1 MKPIVPQI
9 DTYDENSK
17 GSGGENRLTPGSSQ
31 RALARGTTASSC
43 ATTRIAIM
51 DRKIRMATPSDV
63 VKGRIKSRVSLP
75 VGARRFCSCS
85 SHMRHQTTDVTKKVT
100 KLNALRLQKRPEKVT
115 SSSIGSRVDS
125 KSTQAQAKE
134 KGRS

>member
-1 MKPIVPQI
+1 
-9 DTYDENSK
+9 
-17 GSGGENRLTPGSSQ
+17 LTPGSSQ

-75 VGARRFCSCS
+75 VGAALLLVLITHEAPDDRR
-85 SHMRHQTTDVTKKVT
+85 H
-100 KLNALRLQKRPEKVT
+100 
-115 SSSIGSRVDS
+115 
-125 KSTQAQAKE
+125 
-134 KGRS
+134 